1 MENELFGTG
10 LGTVALLFSAMHIG
24 LTQLVRQLACSIR
37 IKGRPVKIQDSAA
50 VCLSLLMGL
59 LVGPL
64 FFQGLGPS
72 LGLNHLPPSPLDG
85 ALLGFVMA
93 AINSGL
99 INKTN
104 GFLKDSARYQAQAQ
118 QDVMPSTQ
126 PDSFFPTDIPAPTS
140 DPMPLLSS
148 SLTGNEEPVYMIGG
162 RHSIYSEP
170 RKD

>member
-10 LGTVALLFSAMHIG
+10 LGTIALLFSAMHIG

-37 IKGRPVKIQDSAA
+37 IKGRPIKIQDSTA

-118 QDVMPSTQ
+118 QDIVSGTQ
-126 PDSFFPTDIPAPTS
+126 PGSFDIPAPTS

-148 SLTGNEEPVYMIGG
+148 SLPGDEEPVYMIGG